1 MAYRQPSS
9 KEQAMSLSTH
19 SSHESFDRHAA
30 EAVMA
35 WHGWG
40 SPIGLSI
47 ALIAVGITGVLIRFA
62 VFGF

>member
-1 MAYRQPSS
+1 MAHRQPST

-19 SSHESFDRHAA
+19 SSPESFDRHAA

-47 ALIAVGITGVLIRFA
+47 ALVGVGIAAVLLRFA
-62 VFGF
+62 VFGL

>member
-1 MAYRQPSS
+1 MAHRQPST
-9 KEQAMSLSTH
+9 KEQAMSLVTH
-19 SSHESFDRHAA
+19 SSAESFDRHAA

-47 ALIAVGITGVLIRFA
+47 ALVGVGITAVLIRFA

>member
-1 MAYRQPSS
+1 
-9 KEQAMSLSTH
+9 MSLTTH

-30 EAVMA
+30 GAVMA

-47 ALIAVGITGVLIRFA
+47 ALVGVGVAAVLLRFA
-62 VFGF
+62 VLGF

>member
-1 MAYRQPSS
+1 
-9 KEQAMSLSTH
+9 MSLTTP

-40 SPIGLSI
+40 SPIGLSV

-62 VFGF
+62 VFGL

>member
-1 MAYRQPSS
+1 
-9 KEQAMSLSTH
+9 MSLSTH

-40 SPIGLSI
+40 SPIGLGI
-47 ALIAVGITGVLIRFA
+47 ALIAVGLTAVLLRFA

>member
-1 MAYRQPSS
+1 
-9 KEQAMSLSTH
+9 MSLSTH

-47 ALIAVGITGVLIRFA
+47 ALIAVGLTAVLLRFA

>member
-1 MAYRQPSS
+1 V
-9 KEQAMSLSTH
+9 SLTTH
-19 SSHESFDRHAA
+19 SSHDSFDRHAA

-47 ALIAVGITGVLIRFA
+47 ALVSVGITAVLLRFA
-62 VFGF
+62 VFGL

>member
-1 MAYRQPSS
+1 
-9 KEQAMSLSTH
+9 MSLTTP
-19 SSHESFDRHAA
+19 SSHETFDRHAA

-40 SPIGLSI
+40 SPIGLSV

-62 VFGF
+62 VFGL

>member
-1 MAYRQPSS
+1 MAYRQRSS
-9 KEQAMSLSTH
+9 KEQAMSLTTH

-47 ALIAVGITGVLIRFA
+47 ALVGVGVAAVLLRFA
-62 VFGF
+62 VLGF

>member
-1 MAYRQPSS
+1 MARRQPSA
-9 KEQAMSLSTH
+9 KEQAMSLTTH
-19 SSHESFDRHAA
+19 SSHDSFDRHAA

-47 ALIAVGITGVLIRFA
+47 ALIAVGLTAVLLRLA